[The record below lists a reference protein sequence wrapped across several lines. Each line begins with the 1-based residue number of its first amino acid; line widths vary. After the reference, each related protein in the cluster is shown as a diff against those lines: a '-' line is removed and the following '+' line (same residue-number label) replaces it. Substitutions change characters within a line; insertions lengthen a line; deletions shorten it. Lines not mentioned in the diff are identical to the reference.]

1 MKRYIFPKLLL
12 KLVIA
17 VLSIASAQIASASMY
32 FPETFFAGKTSSTAK
47 RTALG
52 AELQKCGFWVDF
64 RIRALE
70 CIELPNISADEL
82 IEGLKKRVTL
92 RREWLMQT
100 EIWPRVLA
108 EFAEREFTDPAQLLA
123 LSHSTS
129 VETRALALLIWP
141 PTAPDTRLKEAL
153 DDGAWVAPFSATV
166 ADFAFSAL
174 KNRSVDADYH
184 KQLAQ
189 MSMEHRHSLNTYRDI
204 FSASENYRAHF
215 LVADPN
221 WRAHLNP
228 PTDAALVGLSRFA
241 SLSEAK
247 VQLNSA
253 DVLVRLVAL
262 DVIVSRHTSGNDVA
276 EAFLTVSAQEGR
288 WRQRG
293 DRMEF
298 SAATI
303 AAANVVS
310 AFRPV
315 QIDTL
320 IGQLETPR
328 LKCTMASF
336 AVVLSLYP
344 TYAKR
349 YQDFIRRAVAESG
362 KCKV

>member
-1 MKRYIFPKLLL
+1 MKRYIFPKLLF
-12 KLVIA
+12 KWVIA
-17 VLSIASAQIASASMY
+17 VLSVAFTQIASASMS
-32 FPETFFAGKTSSTAK
+32 FPETFFAGKTSSAEK
-47 RTALG
+47 RIVLG
-52 AELQKCGFWVDF
+52 AELQKCGFWVDY

-70 CIELPNISADEL
+70 CVELPNISADDL
-82 IEGLKKRVTL
+82 IEGLKKRPTL
-92 RREWLMQT
+92 RREWLTQKQ
-100 EIWPRVLA
+100 IWPRVLA
-108 EFAEREFTDPAQLLA
+108 EFAEREFPDPTQLLA

-129 VETRALALLIWP
+129 AETRALALLLWP
-141 PTAPDTRLKEAL
+141 KTAPDTRLKEAL

-174 KNRSVDADYH
+174 KNRSVDADYY

-189 MSMEHRHSLNTYRDI
+189 MSMEHRRSLNTYRDI
-204 FSASENYRAHF
+204 ISASENYRAPF
-215 LVADPN
+215 LAADPN
-221 WRAHLNP
+221 WHAHLNP
-228 PTDAALVGLSRFA
+228 PTNAALVGLSRFA

-262 DVIVSRHTSGNDVA
+262 DVIVSRHTSGNNVA
-276 EAFLTVSAQEGR
+276 EAFLTVSAHGGR
-288 WRQRG
+288 WRQSHRV
-293 DRMEF
+293 EF

-320 IGQLETPR
+320 IVQLEMPR

-344 TYAKR
+344 THAKR
-349 YQDFIRRAVAESG
+349 YEDFIRRAVAESG